1 MRFGRQIGRVL
12 AVIQI
17 VLLIVIFVS
26 VEAENNL
33 VIHTQ
38 LSVLYILSIILLAL
52 SILCFLVTIYYF
64 RQPITPNPFPLEK
77 STLRTNG
84 IYSLVRH
91 PMYLSAFLF
100 IAGYVL
106 YRSTYFTL
114 LLCVPV
120 MVFLLVKISWEE
132 KFLSLKFEDYEQYRK
147 RTKKIVP
154 FIY

>member
-1 MRFGRQIGRVL
+1 MSSGRRTGRVFASMQL
-12 AVIQI
+12 ILI
-17 VLLIVIFVS
+17 IVILVS
-26 VEAENNL
+26 VEAEIKL
-33 VIHTQ
+33 VFHTQ
-38 LSVLYILSIILLAL
+38 VPVLYFLSIVLLAL

-77 STLRTNG
+77 SSLRTNG
-84 IYSLVRH
+84 IYSFIRH

-106 YRSTYFTL
+106 YRSAYFTL

-120 MVFLLVKISWEE
+120 IVFLLVKISWEE
-132 KFLSLKFEDYEQYRK
+132 KFLSAKFEGYDEYKR
-147 RTKKIVP
+147 RTKKIMP